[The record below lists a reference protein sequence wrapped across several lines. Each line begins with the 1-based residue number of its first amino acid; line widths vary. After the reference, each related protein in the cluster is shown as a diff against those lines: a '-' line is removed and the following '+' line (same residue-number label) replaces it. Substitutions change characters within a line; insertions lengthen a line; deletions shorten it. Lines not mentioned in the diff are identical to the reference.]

1 MNTKS
6 NAKSI
11 IESHAGEIKVRL
23 YTPAH
28 QGVPGQSQY
37 LGDRNLIKDKQ
48 SRLKKREY
56 FADNPVMQVL
66 KFFDKKKILCYGQK
80 AKLPV
85 AV

>member
-37 LGDRNLIKDKQ
+37 LGDRNL
-48 SRLKKREY
+48 SKKVTKAEEREY
-56 FADNPVMQVL
+56 FADNPVMRVL
-66 KFFDKKKILCYGQK
+66 KFFGTEKVFGSKQK

-85 AV
+85 TA